1 MKLYLFLRSIVWTS
15 VLAIAASVASLIAAF
30 IAAPLTLTV
39 PLGLAAVTLAILSP
53 RSDGTGSNY

>member
-15 VLAIAASVASLIAAF
+15 VLALATSVAALVAAF
-30 IAAPLTLTV
+30 VAAPLTLTI
-39 PLGLAAVTLAILSP
+39 PLGLAAITLAILSP

>member
-1 MKLYLFLRSIVWTS
+1 MKLYIFLRSIVWTS
-15 VLAIAASVASLIAAF
+15 VLAIAASIASLIAAF
-30 IAAPLTLTV
+30 IAAPLTLTL